1 MPGALEYDPHH
12 SYAAPEHIAMTNVR
26 FPVAILIER
35 VPLANR
41 WVSEQ
46 WKVAA
51 VVADSA
57 AAAPPRKLVDDASR
71 TQWYATG
78 HCIELNHTESE
89 GYYLNLSSPQPK
101 VFVMWRSPE
110 SDGIAS
116 DDVAAELKLRPHV
129 VTVSYNEAGRLL
141 DGGEHVDAV
150 PMPPEVFAWMEPFVI
165 EHYKPEPKRKVRRN
179 PLYEDGKSAP
189 PVKTGT

>member
-1 MPGALEYDPHH
+1 M
-12 SYAAPEHIAMTNVR
+12 SNVR

-46 WKVAA
+46 WRVAA
-51 VVADSA
+51 VVPDASP
-57 AAAPPRKLVDDASR
+57 AAPPRKIVDDTIR
-71 TQWYATG
+71 TQWSVTG
-78 HCIELNHTESE
+78 HAIELNHTESE

-101 VFVMWRSPE
+101 VFVMWRSAE
-110 SDGIAS
+110 SDGIEP
-116 DDVAAELKLRPHV
+116 DAAEAALKLRPHT

-150 PMPPEVFAWMEPFVI
+150 PMAPDIFAWLEPFVI
-165 EHYKPEPKRKVRRN
+165 EHYKPEVKRKVRRN
-179 PLYEDGKSAP
+179 PLYERDGAVTP
-189 PVKTGT
+189 PEKTGS